1 MLPSLCRF
9 VKGAV
14 AHNLISTS
22 LSVEL
27 VTGQGLWLPLLVQ
40 TLNTRFDLF
49 HYLDTVVLPLVCPR
63 S

>member
-9 VKGAV
+9 LKGADT
-14 AHNLISTS
+14 HSLHSTS

-49 HYLDTVVLPLVCPR
+49 HHMDTVILPLVCPR